1 MDFATRN
8 GREKGRLMDTSDVP
22 SGAGTDARLDPM
34 QAGLARLGAHWGA
47 LLTLGLAM
55 ILLGIVALVWPGA
68 TLLALTVLIAVQFAV
83 NGVFEIIQAFRDD
96 EAGAGSRTLF
106 GLLGAL
112 SILVALLVLRDPL
125 QSLLIFALL
134 LGAWWVVTGVV
145 ETVTSISRGA
155 QPDRWWRLAMG
166 LLSVAAGAV
175 VLVQPGLSIAVLE
188 LVMAIWMIVYGV
200 MASVGAFALRSH
212 ARERVAPAT
221 PPSAE
226 GLAPA

>member
-1 MDFATRN
+1 
-8 GREKGRLMDTSDVP
+8 MDTSDVP
-22 SGAGTDARLDPM
+22 SASASDARLDPM
-34 QAGLARLGAHWGA
+34 QAGLSRLGAHWGL

-55 ILLGIVALVWPGA
+55 VALGVIALAWPGA

-112 SILVALLVLRDPL
+112 SVLVALLVLRDPL
-125 QSLLIFALL
+125 QSLLVFALL

-145 ETVTSISRGA
+145 ETVTAVSRGA

-166 LLSVAAGAV
+166 LLSLAAGAV
-175 VLVQPGLSIAVLE
+175 VLVQPGLSIVVLE
-188 LVMAIWMIVYGV
+188 VVMAIWMLVYGV
-200 MASVGAFALRSH
+200 MAVVGAFALRAH
-212 ARERVAPAT
+212 TREHIAPAT

>member
-1 MDFATRN
+1 MN
-8 GREKGRLMDTSDVP
+8 TSDVP
-22 SGAGTDARLDPM
+22 SASGSDARLDPM
-34 QAGLARLGAHWGA
+34 QAGLGRLGAHWGL

-55 ILLGIVALVWPGA
+55 VALGIIALAWPGA

-83 NGVFEIIQAFRDD
+83 NGVFEIIQAFRED

-145 ETVTSISRGA
+145 ETVTAISRGA

-166 LLSVAAGAV
+166 VLSVAAGAV
-175 VLVQPGLSIAVLE
+175 VLVQPSLSLALLE
-188 LVMAIWMIVYGV
+188 LVMAIWMLIYGV
-200 MASVGAFALRSH
+200 MAVVGAFALRAH
-212 ARERVAPAT
+212 VREHVAPAT